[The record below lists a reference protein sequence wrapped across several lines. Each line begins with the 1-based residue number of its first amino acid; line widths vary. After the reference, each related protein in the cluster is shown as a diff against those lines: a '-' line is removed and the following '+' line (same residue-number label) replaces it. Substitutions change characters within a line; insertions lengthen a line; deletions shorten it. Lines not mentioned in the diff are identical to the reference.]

1 MRRCRPGYRSGV
13 PERARLVAVMSRE
26 ALVRRP
32 GPHVADGLVSHIE
45 RKPVDP
51 DLAMQ
56 QWQGYVKA
64 LKDTGWEITE
74 VAPAP
79 ELPDSMFIEDTL
91 VVYGD
96 VAVVT
101 RPGAEERRSEVI
113 AAERSVRD
121 AGYRVVRIVQ
131 PGTLDGG
138 DVLKFGGTVYV
149 GQSGRTNAEGV
160 RQLAEHLSPLG
171 ATVVPVPV
179 TKVLH
184 LKSALTALPDGTVIG
199 YEPLVDDKDIYDRFL
214 AVPEEV
220 GSHVVLLED
229 NNLLMSSRAPETAAM
244 LRDMGYGVACVDIG
258 EFEKL
263 EGCVTCLSVRMRGI

>member
-1 MRRCRPGYRSGV
+1 MMTRK
-13 PERARLVAVMSRE
+13 

-32 GPHVADGLVSHIE
+32 GPHVADGLLTHIA

-51 DLAMQ
+51 DLALQ
-56 QWQGYVKA
+56 QWQGYVEA
-64 LKDTGWEITE
+64 LRDAGWEITE

-113 AAERSVRD
+113 AAENSVRD

-149 GQSGRTNAEGV
+149 GQGGRTNAEGV
-160 RQLAEHLSPLG
+160 RQLTEYLSPLG

-184 LKSALTALPDGTVIG
+184 LKSAVTALPDGTVIG
-199 YEPLVDDKDIYDRFL
+199 YEPLVDDKDIYERFM
-214 AVPEEV
+214 AVPEEA

-229 NNLLMSSRAPETAAM
+229 NRLLMSSRAPETAAM
-244 LRDMGYGVACVDIG
+244 LRGMGYDVGCVDIG

-263 EGCVTCLSVRMRGI
+263 EGCVTCLSVRMRGV

>member
-1 MRRCRPGYRSGV
+1 
-13 PERARLVAVMSRE
+13 MSRK

-32 GPHVADGLVSHIE
+32 GRHVADGLVSHIE

-51 DLAMQ
+51 ELAMQ
-56 QWQGYVKA
+56 QWQGYVEA
-64 LKDTGWEITE
+64 LKDAGWEITE

-79 ELPDSMFIEDTL
+79 ESPDSMFIEDTL

-138 DVLKFGGTVYV
+138 DVLKFGGTVYA

-199 YEPLVDDKDIYDRFL
+199 YEPLVDDKDMYDKFM
-214 AVPEEV
+214 AVPEEA

-244 LRDMGYGVACVDIG
+244 LRDMGYGVVCVAIG